1 MNMMKHISICFR
13 AALLLAPLAATC
25 AADEPAA
32 KAKPFHVIILSGQT
46 MNGVDPK
53 KGFEAEAQERFA
65 GADVLYFKIAK
76 GGAPIRLWVAE
87 WNDIATRHG
96 VDVKAVRAND
106 TTQGT
111 LYYQPILDEYRKLI
125 EGRAAPASVTFCW
138 MQGEQDGKDKL
149 DAPYADALTQLLANL
164 RRDLKRPDMNVVIGR
179 LNDWGEGNHA
189 SWHKV
194 RQAHMDIAASDPHA
208 AWIDTD
214 DLNDK
219 EVNGVMQNQYHFTG
233 PGCAL
238 LGRRFA
244 RQSSVLVKGGGQIKD
259 GRPQ

>member
-1 MNMMKHISICFR
+1 MRHSLPLLT
-13 AALLLAPLAATC
+13 ALLLMSQATPQATDSQAP
-25 AADEPAA
+25 

-53 KGFEAEAQERFA
+53 KGFEAEAKERFA
-65 GADVLYFKIAK
+65 DDEVVYFKVAK

-96 VDVKAVRAND
+96 VDVKEVRAND

-111 LYYQPILDEYRKLI
+111 LYYEPILLEYRKLM
-125 EGRAAPASVTFCW
+125 EGRGEPASVTFCW
-138 MQGEQDGKDKL
+138 MQGEQDGKEKL
-149 DAPYADALTQLLANL
+149 DAPYAETLKQLISNL
-164 RRDLKRPDMNVVIGR
+164 RRDLKRSDMNVVIGR
-179 LNDWGEGNHA
+179 LNDWGQGNNE
-189 SWHKV
+189 SWHNV
-194 RQAHMDIAASDPHA
+194 RQAHVDIAASDPHA
-208 AWIDTD
+208 AWVDTD

-219 EVNGVMQNQYHFTG
+219 EIDGVMQNQYHFTG

-244 RQSSVLVKGGGQIKD
+244 RQSSLLVKGGGQTKD

>member
-1 MNMMKHISICFR
+1 MKHTLTLL
-13 AALLLAPLAATC
+13 AALLLAPLAALH
-25 AADEPAA
+25 AAEVSATT
-32 KAKPFHVIILSGQT
+32 AKPFHVIILSGQT
-46 MNGVDPK
+46 MNGVNPK
-53 KGFEAEAQERFA
+53 KGFEAEAKERFA
-65 GADVLYFKIAK
+65 GADVLYFKVAK

-87 WNDIATRHG
+87 WNDLAARHG

-106 TTQGT
+106 PTPGA
-111 LYYQPILDEYRKLI
+111 LYYEPILVEYRKLT

-149 DAPYADALTQLLANL
+149 DAPYADALKQLISNL

-179 LNDWGEGNHA
+179 LNDWGQGKHE
-189 SWHKV
+189 SWQKV
-194 RQAHMDIAASDPHA
+194 RQAHMDIASGDPHA
-208 AWIDTD
+208 AWVDTD

-219 EVNGVMQNQYHFTG
+219 EINGVVQNQYHFTG
-233 PGCAL
+233 AGCAL

-244 RQSSVLVKGGGQIKD
+244 RQCSALVKGGGQAKD